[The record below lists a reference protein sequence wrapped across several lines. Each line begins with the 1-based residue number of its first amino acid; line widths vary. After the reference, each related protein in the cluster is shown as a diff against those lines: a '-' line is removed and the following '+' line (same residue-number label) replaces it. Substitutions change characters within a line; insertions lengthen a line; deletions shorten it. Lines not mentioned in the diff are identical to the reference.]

1 MVTSTPTA
9 TAHGVAHSGVFHV
22 MTHARFLA
30 ARTIRE
36 SLRQPGVEVT
46 NIFIPLFFLAVSTAA
61 IGQVAGRA
69 FGVDNYL
76 GFQLPVAVLQ
86 AVAGSSSA
94 SGIAMVTDMERGY
107 FDKLLLTPASRWSLI
122 IGRVSADAVRA
133 VFFSAVMLAAALIFG
148 AGMHAGVGGIFV
160 VLLMAAVFGA
170 AYSGIGIFVAMRT
183 ANAQAAQASFLL
195 FFPLLFMAPAF
206 APKEIFAPG
215 CRQSPPSIPSP
226 T

>member
-107 FDKLLLTPASRWSLI
+107 FDKLLLTPGLALVADHRSRQLPT
-122 IGRVSADAVRA
+122 RSAPSS
-133 VFFSAVMLAAALIFG
+133 SAR
-148 AGMHAGVGGIFV
+148 
-160 VLLMAAVFGA
+160 
-170 AYSGIGIFVAMRT
+170 SCWPR
-183 ANAQAAQASFLL
+183 
-195 FFPLLFMAPAF
+195 
-206 APKEIFAPG
+206 
-215 CRQSPPSIPSP
+215 R
-226 T
+226 